1 MNSYPD
7 SQFSDEYKLYIIK
20 SDYLYAIQSME
31 LKKKE
36 RLEQVVTDCNDFN
49 DRFPESKLKKEVQQ
63 YLDLANS
70 SIKKVN
76 NEQT

>member
-1 MNSYPD
+1 MNTYPD

-20 SDYLYAIQSME
+20 SDYLYATKSFE

-36 RLEQVVTDCNDFN
+36 RFVQVVTDCNDFN
-49 DRFPESKLKKEVQQ
+49 DRFPDSKLKKEVQD

-70 SIKKVN
+70 NIKQID
-76 NEQT
+76 NEKT